1 MQFSRD
7 AQQEID
13 RCARGRAQSRCS
25 RGKFIY
31 PGMRPRAVKCN
42 FANPNSAPESQ
53 IRSLM
58 YRKYQT
64 NELSRRFKRVVT
76 IVACWSARP
85 RALTPVSRR
94 FVALTALLSHGKS
107 QARFFLASPEGL
119 IVVNDSLVRYSR
131 AISFALIAN

>member
-1 MQFSRD
+1 MACDFRAMRRRDRSSR
-7 AQQEID
+7 
-13 RCARGRAQSRCS
+13 RAQSRCS
-25 RGKFIY
+25 RGKFMY

-53 IRSLM
+53 IRGLM

-94 FVALTALLSHGKS
+94 FVALSFFFFTENRKRDSSSRPERLILANDLL
-107 QARFFLASPEGL
+107 A
-119 IVVNDSLVRYSR
+119 
-131 AISFALIAN
+131 